1 MSIPMFTA
9 ESSIYGTFSTRG
21 AVHLSGSA
29 ETKVTPV
36 LMSLGV
42 SCSGGGMDCYCD
54 GGCIRKKGSWCCCS
68 GDKNCPPKGGFAGV
82 YETGA
87 GFFD

>member
-9 ESSIYGTFSTRG
+9 ESSIYRTFSTRG
-21 AVHLSGSA
+21 LMHEGDSIEMG
-29 ETKVTPV
+29 VTLA
-36 LMSLGV
+36 LMSVGV

-68 GDKNCPPKGGFAGV
+68 GDKNCPPKRGLAGGYEAEAEFFA
-82 YETGA
+82 
-87 GFFD
+87 